1 MIDAMKKVKVSD
13 HIFASLFSS
22 VDMAINDGGGLLVL
36 VLFLR
41 VQTFSIVSNTQLTS
55 VSSYYYKILKRKLF
69 QAVI

>member
-13 HIFASLFSS
+13 HIFSSLFSS